1 MKRSFLNK
9 VYSRLAIACLAGLA
23 ASGCATTP
31 LPAASNQNYDF
42 AYQTSGGTG
51 VRPSQVFDDGTKTY
65 FQFPIGKFAPV
76 IELDEGGR
84 RKLLEPMQEGLY
96 YTVPLIGN
104 RFVLQRG
111 QETAVVEYDGAKS
124 RQNGSV
130 SSLVVRSN
138 EASVSPQTL
147 DPDAL
152 YAILQRG
159 RPVHVKQSI
168 QANSYAVPVT
178 GDNAAWATSLPT
190 EDRFDVL
197 FKRGSSTL
205 IVPKKAAAAEI
216 LESAR
221 RAGRIIVTGRDDD
234 SLMETLA
241 EKRAGAV
248 KEWLV
253 KNGVAPNVIRL
264 AADTTGASGLDAQL
278 QIFSKPTQVPVNYA
292 SPDSVAF
299 KADAIK
305 TDMQSGA
312 ISREEGARRL
322 ATLVGYGDAGGD
334 GQSGAALISLK
345 STLSVFAGKEGYRLT
360 WSDSLGDSKISV
372 PPIDRLPGIEAK
384 AAEIAKAGTGS
395 FNLAVDKE
403 AKSLYASADLNG
415 LVQVAGKAGIET
427 LAESN
432 GSLTVKLRSTPKT
445 MYVFDRVD
453 KSDLSVDWQDPTS
466 FTVPMRDKIELA
478 LDSKTLQLTRVADKR
493 YVIVLQPSAETTT
506 K

>member
-1 MKRSFLNK
+1 MKRSILNK
-9 VYSRLAIACLAGLA
+9 VQLRLAIACFAGLV

-42 AYQTSGGTG
+42 AYRASGGTG
-51 VRPSQVFDDGTKTY
+51 VRPSQVFDDGAKTY

-76 IELDEGGR
+76 IELDEGGKR
-84 RKLLEPMQEGLY
+84 NLLEPMQEGLY
-96 YTVPLIGN
+96 YTVPLVGN

-111 QETAVVEYDGAKS
+111 QETAVVEYDGAKIHPSGSIS
-124 RQNGSV
+124 RQAGRPGETSV
-130 SSLVVRSN
+130 T
-138 EASVSPQTL
+138 PQTL

-152 YAILQRG
+152 YSILQRG
-159 RPVHVKQSI
+159 RPVHVKQTI
-168 QANSYAVPVT
+168 QSNSYAVPVT

-205 IVPKKAAAAEI
+205 VVPKKAAAAEI

-221 RAGRIIVTGRDDD
+221 RAGRIVVTGRDDD
-234 SLMETLA
+234 SMMETLA
-241 EKRAGAV
+241 EKRAAAV
-248 KEWLV
+248 KDWLV

-264 AADTTGASGLDAQL
+264 AADTTGAGGLDAQL
-278 QIFSKPTQVPVNYA
+278 QIFGKVKQVPVDYA

-305 TDMQSGA
+305 ADIQAGVIT
-312 ISREEGARRL
+312 REEGARRL
-322 ATLVGYGDAGGD
+322 ASLVGYGDKGGE
-334 GQSGAALISLK
+334 GQSGAGLISLK
-345 STLSVFAGKEGYRLT
+345 TTLSVFADKEGYRLN
-360 WSDSLGDSKISV
+360 WNDSLGDSKISV
-372 PPIDRLPGIEAK
+372 PPIDRLPSIEAR
-384 AAEIAKAGTGS
+384 AAELTKAGTGS
-395 FNLAVDKE
+395 FNLGVDKV
-403 AKSLYASADLNG
+403 AKSLYASSDFNG
-415 LVQVAGKAGIET
+415 LAQVVGKAGIET

-432 GSLTVKLRSTPKT
+432 GALAVKLRSTPST

-453 KSDLSVDWQDPTS
+453 KTDLTVDWQDPTS
-466 FTVPMRDKIELA
+466 FTVPMRDKMELA